1 MIDAI
6 LSLSHSVHSS
16 KGVFAVLLGS
26 GISRSAGIPTGWEV
40 TLDLVKRIA
49 VMEGEEAPAD
59 PAEWYRTKYGKDP
72 EYSTLL
78 DTLAKSPAERRSI
91 LHSLFEP
98 TADEREQGLKLPT
111 EAHRA
116 IAKLVASGHIRLI
129 ITTNFDRLMELA
141 LQDEGITPTVISTPD
156 AVIGAAP
163 IVHQRCVVLK
173 LHGDYLD
180 DRIKNTEEELASYD
194 RELDG
199 YLDRV
204 LDEFGLI
211 ICGWSGDWDIALRAA
226 IERTKSRR
234 YTTYWAA
241 RGKPSERAERLIT
254 LRGAQLI
261 EIASADEFFGGLAD
275 KVASLDEMNAS
286 PPSSVAIAVASL
298 KRYMADPVHRIR
310 FHDLVINET
319 ERVLAINAAMLA
331 RDAEVR
337 PDVVSAKRRFEHYDA
352 NTEILRALLYNAAY
366 WAEPHQVEP
375 IERSV
380 RMLADVKR
388 ADGYT
393 TWQEMRKYP
402 AVVCFYA
409 ACLGAIAGGNW
420 VTFQRLL
427 QIPVGQGRDT
437 STALPE
443 LVAYYAMEKETA
455 KFVDDK
461 QAWYFPLSEHFAKR
475 LFSPPHD
482 RFENYDTEVDRL
494 EVMFAMVFVDQR
506 VRDAGDVAYM
516 PVGRFAAYHLDSA
529 YERLF
534 AEAEAAGENWPP
546 LKSGMFGGSI
556 ERFSSATVRF
566 RQLLGKRPYR

>member
-1 MIDAI
+1 M
-6 LSLSHSVHSS
+6 
-16 KGVFAVLLGS
+16 
-26 GISRSAGIPTGWEV
+26 

-49 VMEGEEAPAD
+49 VMEGEEVPAD
-59 PAEWYRTKYGKDP
+59 SAEWYRTRYGKEP
-72 EYSTLL
+72 EYSALL
-78 DTLAKSPAERRSI
+78 DTLAKSPAERRAI
-91 LHSLFEP
+91 LHALFEP

-141 LQDEGITPTVISTPD
+141 LQDEGITPTVISTAD

-194 RELDG
+194 HELDG
-199 YLDRV
+199 YLDRI

-234 YTTYWAA
+234 YTTYWTAK
-241 RGKPSERAERLIT
+241 GKPSERAAKLIT
-254 LRGAQLI
+254 LRGAQVI

-275 KVASLDEMNAS
+275 KVASLDELNAG
-286 PPSSVAIAVASL
+286 PPLSVAIAVASL
-298 KRYMADPVHRIR
+298 KRFMADPVHRIR
-310 FHDLVINET
+310 FHDLLINET

-331 RDAEVR
+331 KDAEVR
-337 PDVVSAKRRFEHYDA
+337 PDVVSAKRRFEQYDA

-393 TWQEMRKYP
+393 TWQEMRIYP

-409 ACLGAIAGGNW
+409 ACLGAIAGANW
-420 VTFQRLL
+420 ATFQRLL
-427 QIPVGQGRDT
+427 QIPVGHGKSAST
-437 STALPE
+437 SLPE
-443 LVAYYAMEKETA
+443 LVAYHAIEKGTA
-455 KFVDDK
+455 KLIDDK
-461 QAWYFPLSEHFAKR
+461 QAWYFPLSEHFARR
-475 LFSPPHD
+475 LFSQPRG
-482 RFENYDTEVDRL
+482 RFEDYDTEIDRL
-494 EVMFAMVFVDQR
+494 EVMFALVFVDQQ
-506 VRDAGDVAYM
+506 VRDTGDVAYM

-546 LKSGMFGGSI
+546 LKSGMYGGSI
-556 ERFSSATVRF
+556 DRFKTVTIRF
-566 RQLLGKRPYR
+566 RQILGKRPYR